1 MVLSENTP
9 TPARDWDAVPSV
21 VRARSLLAGGKCRAA
36 LMEAWRA
43 ASVAVDADDERGY
56 EVVGEL
62 AREIGEKA
70 TGRSSRSAA
79 TLVRYVENCQ
89 DPATA
94 GSSGGSLLSRLFGV
108 RAAPR
113 TKVCPECA
121 EHVREAAKVC
131 RFCNHRFDD
140 A

>member
-1 MVLSENTP
+1 
-9 TPARDWDAVPSV
+9 
-21 VRARSLLAGGKCRAA
+21 
-36 LMEAWRA
+36 MEAWRA
-43 ASVAVDADDERGY
+43 ASAAVDADDERGY

-62 AREIGEKA
+62 AREIEEKA
-70 TGRSSRSAA
+70 TGRSRRSAA

-94 GSSGGSLLSRLFGV
+94 ARSGGSMLARLFGV
-108 RAAPR
+108 RSPPR

-121 EHVREAAKVC
+121 EEVREAARIC
-131 RFCNHRFDD
+131 RFCKHRFDE